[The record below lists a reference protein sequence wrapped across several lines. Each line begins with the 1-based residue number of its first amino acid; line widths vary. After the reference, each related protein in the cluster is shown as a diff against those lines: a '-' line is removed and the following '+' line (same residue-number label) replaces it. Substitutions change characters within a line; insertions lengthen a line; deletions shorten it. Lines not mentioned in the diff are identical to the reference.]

1 MASFMPWVI
10 IFISL
15 TMAAV
20 FQSPS
25 APNPYPFSMR
35 RWIARPGSCCSSPNP
50 QVGDDGVVILLQQE
64 LLKASLNLG
73 LYRHMALKFLRIPA
87 LQQDSVLAVILV
99 HQCRDVSL
107 WHSLHIFGQL
117 IDRIGVHFPAELHLG
132 LHLVAFGDSHI
143 PHVVRKSRHPYM
155 AALHDA
161 YRGAHPGCYA
171 AHHLSSL
178 QWPTITFLS
187 IPMRV
192 TIWPYSLSP
201 WADWFSFMKSMSM
214 ES

>member
-1 MASFMPWVI
+1 M
-10 IFISL
+10 
-15 TMAAV
+15 
-20 FQSPS
+20 
-25 APNPYPFSMR
+25 
-35 RWIARPGSCCSSPNP
+35 
-50 QVGDDGVVILLQQE
+50 VILLQQE

-171 AHHLSSL
+171 AHHLFISPVAHNNLSL
-178 QWPTITFLS
+178 NTHAGYHMAVFPVSMGGLVLIHEIHVNGIVGNLLVELCMEMHQGLSVFLQS
-187 IPMRV
+187 QNPGLGR
-192 TIWPYSLSP
+192 
-201 WADWFSFMKSMSM
+201 
-214 ES
+214 